1 MNKIIILTFIIIA
14 LGGLFL
20 IGNSITG
27 MIISQSCC
35 TGDLCDDEYMCDFA
49 RPLNEENNYNL
60 GFGAVVMVSA
70 MSLYIF
76 THKRH

>member
-1 MNKIIILTFIIIA
+1 MNKIIIFTFIVIA

-35 TGDLCDDEYMCDFA
+35 TGNLCEDEYVCDFA
-49 RPLNEENNYNL
+49 RPVSDTNNHNL
-60 GFGAVVMVSA
+60 GFGAVVMVGA